1 MEGSCV
7 VSSRS
12 VMMLCSSQ
20 IHLTILSALLMFISI
35 GLFNNCHF
43 AVRIPKAHSMHLFAR
58 DSLQLKTRSSMTN
71 PFLRKAAVGM
81 SLEDRRHH
89 QE

>member
-1 MEGSCV
+1 
-7 VSSRS
+7 
-12 VMMLCSSQ
+12 
-20 IHLTILSALLMFISI
+20 
-35 GLFNNCHF
+35 
-43 AVRIPKAHSMHLFAR
+43 MHLFAR